1 MRSPRILLATVA
13 TMVLTVV
20 LLPASPAGAHPDDD
34 SQDPETIETSD
45 NLELVDHHWF
55 PEGSDMYFQRRE
67 GRQRFDGEVIDDTKD
82 LLFAGGDGSSSPD
95 DGRMHVFDVTDPT
108 DPLHLVEIP
117 CQGYHAEVAVY
128 ENVMLQGIDS
138 TNQTGC
144 TEAAAERFDPDGLDQ
159 PGTEGIRI
167 YDISDPANP
176 VIVAFIGP
184 DELGGAGV
192 HNFTVVPWAGLLYL
206 ASSDLAPSGGQFRFG
221 YVDLT
226 DPEFP
231 VTMIPMNDISPTATG
246 GCHDIGLDAERKLAF
261 CAAVEQ
267 TFIWDIA
274 DPRAPAQVS
283 VIVNP
288 AISIHHGA
296 RLAPDG
302 TTLVLND
309 ELAGAAFSPGCLGPA
324 QETVGA
330 LWFYD
335 TSDPAM
341 PVPRGAFST
350 DELSDDQLCTS
361 HFYNF
366 IPGTE
371 LLVVGWY
378 ESGLIV
384 VDYSGLPRGIEHAYL
399 RPGGNASF
407 WSAYY
412 WHGYLYGNSRTLE
425 ADGLG
430 GGLWVAK
437 LDGVGDAEPS
447 PHDLGTVWSPWTSQ
461 LPAPEPQPEPE
472 PEPEPASAPAALPTT
487 GGAAALAGLL
497 LLGAAAGIRRR
508 R

>member
-1 MRSPRILLATVA
+1 MRSSRILLSTVLAT
-13 TMVLTVV
+13 VLTVA
-20 LLPASPAGAHPDDD
+20 LLPPVAAGAHPDDD
-34 SQDPETIETSD
+34 SQDPEEIETSE
-45 NLELVDHHWF
+45 NLEFVEHHWF

-67 GRQRFDGEVIDDTKD
+67 GRQRFDGQVIDETRD
-82 LLFAGGDGSSSPD
+82 LLFAGGDGSSSD
-95 DGRMHVFDVTDPT
+95 VDGRMHVFDVTDPT
-108 DPLHLVEIP
+108 SPDHLVDIP

-128 ENVMLQGIDS
+128 ENLMLQGIDS
-138 TNQTGC
+138 DSQTGC
-144 TEAAAERFDPDGLDQ
+144 TEDAAERFDPEGVDRAEE
-159 PGTEGIRI
+159 PGIRI
-167 YDISDPANP
+167 FDITDPANP
-176 VIVAFIGP
+176 EIIRFI
-184 DELGGAGV
+184 DREEMGGWGV
-192 HNFTVVPWAGLLYL
+192 HNFTVIPWEGLLYL
-206 ASSDLAPSGGQFRFG
+206 ATSDLAPEGDQFRFG

-231 VTMIPMNDISPTATG
+231 VTMIPMNDISPMATA
-246 GCHDIGLDAERKLAF
+246 GCHDIGLDAERELAF

-267 TFIWDIA
+267 TLIWDIS
-274 DPRAPAQVS
+274 DPREPSHVS
-283 VIVNP
+283 TIVNP
-288 AISIHHGA
+288 GLSIHHGA

-335 TSDPAM
+335 TTDPEM
-341 PVPRGAFST
+341 PVPQGAFST
-350 DELSDDQLCTS
+350 DELSDAQLCTS

-378 ESGLIV
+378 ESGMIV
-384 VDYSGLPRGIEHAYL
+384 VDYSDLPQGIEHAYL

-407 WSAYY
+407 WAAYY

-425 ADGLG
+425 ADGFG
-430 GGLWVAK
+430 GGLWVAA

-447 PHDLGTVWSPWTSQ
+447 QHDLGTVWSPWTSQ
-461 LPAPEPQPEPE
+461 LPAPEPE
-472 PEPEPASAPAALPTT
+472 PEPEPAPEPAPQLPTT
-487 GGAAALAGLL
+487 GGAAALVGLL
-497 LLGAAAGIRRR
+497 LLGAAAGMRRR